1 MKDPRRT
8 VICGDSIYMLAIESG
23 LSAVTGGDV
32 IRIHPNLPN
41 ITDRIKAL
49 EPRAVII
56 ERTGKNSQIAMNLL
70 EQGIPVVVLDE
81 AQRSV
86 LVLSNDESPKT
97 RIHQL
102 TSIIERINQQ
112 HEFDSGEKLSRPD
125 EP

>member
-1 MKDPRRT
+1 
-8 VICGDSIYMLAIESG
+8 MLAIESG

-32 IRIHPNLPN
+32 VRIHPNLPN